1 MDSQDNNKLVIEA
14 TLENLSKVNDFVEEF
29 LKEKECSPK
38 VRMQLEVVVEEIF
51 TNIANYAYGSHEGPA
66 TVRVEVDSEKKI
78 VDITFIDNGIPYD
91 PLAKEDPDITL
102 DADQREIGGLGIF
115 MVKQTMD
122 DVKYEYRD
130 GHNILTLKKNL
141 KG

>member
-51 TNIANYAYGSHEGPA
+51 TNIANYAYGDDAGKVTIEGCLEDDA
-66 TVRVEVDSEKKI
+66 AKFRLKFMDHGV
-78 VDITFIDNGIPYD
+78 PYN
-91 PLAKEDPDITL
+91 PLKQPDPDITAG
-102 DADQREIGGLGIF
+102 ADERPVGGLGIF
-115 MVKQTMD
+115 LVKNNVD
-122 DVKYEYRD
+122 DISYQHED
-130 GHNILTLKKNL
+130 GQNILTIVKVI
-141 KG
+141 

>member
-51 TNIANYAYGSHEGPA
+51 TNIANYAYGDDAGN
-66 TVRVEVDSEKKI
+66 V
-78 VDITFIDNGIPYD
+78 TFPQQINVPSGSFI
-91 PLAKEDPDITL
+91 
-102 DADQREIGGLGIF
+102 
-115 MVKQTMD
+115 
-122 DVKYEYRD
+122 
-130 GHNILTLKKNL
+130 
-141 KG
+141 